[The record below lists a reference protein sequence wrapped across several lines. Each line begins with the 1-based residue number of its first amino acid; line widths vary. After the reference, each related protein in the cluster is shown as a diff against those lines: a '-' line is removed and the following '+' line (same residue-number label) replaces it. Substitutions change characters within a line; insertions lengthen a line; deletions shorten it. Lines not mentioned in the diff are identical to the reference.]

1 LRLFQSAKLVAL
13 NLENSGE
20 RPQTVQD
27 FTLLFAKRFWAKCRK
42 IDSKGILKLLL
53 EPISKIVDHAQGQ
66 GANRF
71 KSGAYTLVFEHFETV
86 YAHLGVYK
94 NRWAIHLSWITQ

>member
-1 LRLFQSAKLVAL
+1 LQSAKLVAL

-27 FTLLFAKRFWAKCRK
+27 FTLLFAKRFWAKGRK

-53 EPISKIVDHAQGQ
+53 ELI
-66 GANRF
+66 
-71 KSGAYTLVFEHFETV
+71 
-86 YAHLGVYK
+86 
-94 NRWAIHLSWITQ
+94 